1 MIWIRGEGFREV
13 RMWEGRDP
21 KDAAEEIYE
30 AFILDFSK
38 LKI

>member
-1 MIWIRGEGFREV
+1 MGKGFREV
-13 RMWEGRDP
+13 RMREGQKP

-38 LKI
+38 LKIG

>member
-1 MIWIRGEGFREV
+1 V

-21 KDAAEEIYE
+21 KDAAKEIYE